1 MFTTTDR
8 VVILFDDPKE
18 SWKLNLKQTDKKRYL
33 KNYPKLTLNTE
44 SMVHDWEWIMKQPE
58 NKNTLKKLFG
68 QTLLEK
74 AAVLLDFEQE
84 LYINGIEDH
93 GIVQRITKS
102 LEGIHIETMETE
114 WSQMLGES
122 DTKIFHLL
130 ELFSK

>member
-1 MFTTTDR
+1 M
-8 VVILFDDPKE
+8 
-18 SWKLNLKQTDKKRYL
+18 KLNLKQTDKKRYL
-33 KNYPKLTLNTE
+33 KNFTE
-44 SMVHDWEWIMKQPE
+44 SLVHDWELIVKQPE

-74 AAVLLDFEQE
+74 AAVFLDFEQE

-102 LEGIHIETMETE
+102 SEGIHIETMENE

-130 ELFSK
+130 EFFFQKGNGLISSLFQRY